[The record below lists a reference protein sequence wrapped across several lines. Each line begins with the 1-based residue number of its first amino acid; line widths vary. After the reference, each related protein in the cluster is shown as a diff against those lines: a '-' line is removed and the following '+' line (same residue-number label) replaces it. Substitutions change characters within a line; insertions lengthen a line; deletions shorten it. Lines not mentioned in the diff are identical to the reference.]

1 MMTTQPMV
9 VLFTLHANPVHDHK
23 ERATTITG
31 SLSSIRRWLVSQSD
45 LYGWNLGDFSAW
57 GLDQRDRDPCEIV
70 PELNQDTLLACA
82 SLVWDIPPAHIALQA
97 VVPRPENIPL
107 MRAATL

>member
-9 VLFTLHANPVHDHK
+9 ALFTLHANPVHDHK

-57 GLDQRDRDPCEIV
+57 GLDRRDRDPCEII

-82 SLVWDIPPAHIALQA
+82 SLVWGIPPAHIALQA
-97 VVPRPENIPL
+97 VDPRPENIPL

>member
-9 VLFTLHANPVHDHK
+9 ALFTLHANPVHDHK

-45 LYGWNLGDFSAW
+45 LYGWNLGDFSA
-57 GLDQRDRDPCEIV
+57 
-70 PELNQDTLLACA
+70 
-82 SLVWDIPPAHIALQA
+82 
-97 VVPRPENIPL
+97 
-107 MRAATL
+107 